1 VTADVAHLAEPSL
14 LPSPLRSLTRGHAE
28 TFSIQVKPSVPAAT
42 LTSVEIGVYQQ
53 VVGTVQT
60 ADDTAHELVPLL
72 GTGAHVGAILEA
84 QQRFLRDTISAAGRT
99 RAIERAVGRLVR
111 WCAGVA
117 NGLGLD
123 LDEIARANLRKVDRR
138 HRGLGNSGI
147 TGAIPIDGGSLTFS
161 SYAALAAETDQDI
174 GAGSD
179 PLELSVPLL
188 GLAGEVGNLFLEQ
201 KKRYRGDSKITEWG
215 VFVAEELGDLLWYA
229 SAVCRHL
236 GADIDAVMKGDADR
250 LQGVEPVDGVRRH
263 DPFDAGFPEMER
275 LPRQLQVR
283 FVEDRSSGEPKV
295 TMTLIDAVPNAFP
308 DGAVPILGGDGTKM
322 KGYSVGRQLGD
333 QVDNNSHHDDA
344 YRYHDAI
351 HLGFLAVLQWS
362 PNLRNLLRIKRKS
375 VPAID
380 DIEDGAR
387 AVFAEEGLAA
397 ILAKQ
402 AFVNDDYLEVRKVP
416 EDLLE
421 LVASVTDD
429 LEVSILPLWLWAEA
443 ICQGFQ
449 VMRLLARNRGGF
461 VLADLDAGRL
471 RYSKTPFSLGAETP

>member
-1 VTADVAHLAEPSL
+1 ME
-14 LPSPLRSLTRGHAE
+14 
-28 TFSIQVKPSVPAAT
+28 IAA
-42 LTSVEIGVYQQ
+42 YQQ
-53 VVGTVQT
+53 VVADAQ
-60 ADDTAHELVPLL
+60 ADDDTAHELVPLL
-72 GTGAHVGAILEA
+72 GTGAHVGAILDA
-84 QQRFLRDTISAAGRT
+84 QQRFLRNTLSAAGRT

-111 WCAGVA
+111 WCTVVA

-123 LDEIARANLRKVDRR
+123 FDEVARANLRKVDQR
-138 HRGLGNSGI
+138 HRSLGHGGI
-147 TGAIPIDGGSLTFS
+147 TAEMPVEGRSLTFS
-161 SYAALAAETDQDI
+161 YYARLAAETDQDI

-188 GLAGEVGNLFLEQ
+188 GLAGEVGSLFVEQ
-201 KKRYRGDSKITEWG
+201 KKRYRGDSKISNWQA
-215 VFVAEELGDLLWYA
+215 FVAEELGDLLWYS

-236 GADIDAVMKGDADR
+236 GADIDTVMKGDADR
-250 LQGVEPVDGVRRH
+250 LQGVEPVNRAQRH
-263 DPFDAGFPEMER
+263 KPFDATFPQEER
-275 LPRQLQVR
+275 FPRQLQLR

-308 DGAVPILGGDGTKM
+308 DGAIPLATGDMPKM
-322 KGYSVGRQLGD
+322 KGYTVGQQLGD
-333 QVDNNSHHDDA
+333 QVDNNSHRDDA

-375 VPAID
+375 VPTID
-380 DIEDGAR
+380 DNEDGAR

-416 EDLLE
+416 EELLE
-421 LVASVTDD
+421 LIASVTDD
-429 LEVSILPLWLWAEA
+429 LEVSILSVWLWAEA

-449 VMRLLARNRGGF
+449 VLRLLALNRGGF
-461 VLADLDAGRL
+461 VLADLDAGQL
-471 RYSKTPFSLGAETP
+471 RYSKTPFSLERGTP

>member
-1 VTADVAHLAEPSL
+1 M
-14 LPSPLRSLTRGHAE
+14 
-28 TFSIQVKPSVPAAT
+28 
-42 LTSVEIGVYQQ
+42 EIAVYQQ
-53 VVGTVQT
+53 IVGAIQT

-72 GTGAHVGAILEA
+72 GTGAHVGAILDA
-84 QQRFLRDTISAAGRT
+84 QQRFLRDTISSAGRT

-111 WCAGVA
+111 SCAVVA

-123 LDEIARANLRKVDRR
+123 LNEIARANLRKVDRR
-138 HRGLGNSGI
+138 HRSLGHAGI
-147 TGAIPIDGGSLTFS
+147 AGAMPIDGESLTFS

-188 GLAGEVGNLFLEQ
+188 GLAGEVGSLFLEQ
-201 KKRYRGDSKITEWG
+201 KKRYRGDSKITNWG
-215 VFVAEELGDLLWYA
+215 DFVAEELGDLLWYA

-250 LQGVEPVDGVRRH
+250 LQGVEPGTGRQRH
-263 DPFDAGFPEMER
+263 EPFDAGFPAEER
-275 LPRQLQVR
+275 FPRQLQVR
-283 FVEDRSSGEPKV
+283 FVEDRSSGGPKV

-308 DGAVPILGGDGTKM
+308 NGAVPQVQDDKTKM
-322 KGYSVGRQLGD
+322 KGYSVGKQLGD

-375 VPAID
+375 IPAVD
-380 DIEDGAR
+380 DVEDGAR

-416 EDLLE
+416 EELLE
-421 LVASVTDD
+421 LIASVTDD
-429 LEVSILPLWLWAEA
+429 LEVSVLPLWLWAEA

-449 VMRLLARNRGGF
+449 VMRLLARNGGGF
-461 VLADLDAGRL
+461 VLADLDAGQL
-471 RYSKTPFSLGAETP
+471 RYSKTPFSQGVATS

>member
-1 VTADVAHLAEPSL
+1 MPTA
-14 LPSPLRSLTRGHAE
+14 SLTN
-28 TFSIQVKPSVPAAT
+28 
-42 LTSVEIGVYQQ
+42 VEITAYQQ
-53 VVGTVQT
+53 VVAAVQ
-60 ADDTAHELVPLL
+60 ADDDTAHELVPLL
-72 GTGAHVGAILEA
+72 GTGAHVGSILDA
-84 QQRFLRDTISAAGRT
+84 QQRFLRDRVSAEGRT

-111 WCAGVA
+111 WCAVVA
-117 NGLGLD
+117 TGLD
-123 LDEIARANLRKVDRR
+123 INLDEIARANLRKVDQR
-138 HRGLGNSGI
+138 HQSLGYAGI
-147 TGAIPIDGGSLTFS
+147 TTALPIEGGSLTFS
-161 SYAALAAETDQDI
+161 SYARLAAETDQDI

-188 GLAGEVGNLFLEQ
+188 GLAGEVGSLFLEQ
-201 KKRYRGDSKITEWG
+201 KKRYRGDSKITNWR

-229 SAVCRHL
+229 AAVCRHL
-236 GADIDAVMKGDADR
+236 GADIDTVMRGDADR
-250 LQGVEPVDGVRRH
+250 LQGVEPVDGMQRH
-263 DPFDAGFPEMER
+263 ETFDAGFPEEER
-275 LPRQLQVR
+275 FPRQLQVR

-308 DGAVPILGGDGTKM
+308 DGAVPLPGGDGKKM
-322 KGYSVGRQLGD
+322 KGYSVGKQLGD
-333 QVDNNSHHDDA
+333 QVDNNSHRDDA
-344 YRYHDAI
+344 YRYHDAV

-375 VPAID
+375 VPTID

-402 AFVNDDYLEVRKVP
+402 SFVNDGYLEMRKVP
-416 EDLLE
+416 EELLE

-429 LEVSILPLWLWAEA
+429 LEVSVLPLWLWAEA

-449 VMRLLARNRGGF
+449 VMTLLASNRGGF

-471 RYSKTPFSLGAETP
+471 RYSKTPFSLGAVAP